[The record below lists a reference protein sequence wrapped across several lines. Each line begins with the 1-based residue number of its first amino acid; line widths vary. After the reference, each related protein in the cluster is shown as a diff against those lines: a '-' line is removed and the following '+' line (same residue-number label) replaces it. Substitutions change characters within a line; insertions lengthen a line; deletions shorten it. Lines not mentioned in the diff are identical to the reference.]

1 MFVKKLITAVL
12 LLACFSL
19 SSLAQVKDD
28 YKKNWDKV
36 EAFQKKGLPKSAL
49 LEVMAIQAMALK
61 ANNEAQV
68 IKTYIHQVMFRNM
81 IEEDS
86 RENNIFYVDT
96 LIEKAKG
103 PAKNVLQSMQAE
115 MFWQY
120 LTNNRWKFY
129 DRTKLANEKAKDIT
143 TWSIDKLNN
152 TISSLYKA
160 SLSNPALLKATPVGN
175 YDAILTKGENTRQLR
190 PTLYDLLAFR
200 ALTFFMNDESGITK
214 PAYEFKMNE
223 PVAFA
228 PAREFAKAS
237 FNTKDTASQ
246 QRSALLLLQNII
258 KFHIDDVSPDALI
271 DADIIRLNFVNANAV
286 IEGKDKLYEAALRNI
301 EDKYPSNPAIAQA
314 IYLRAVM
321 YYTRGGDYNPF
332 TKKDHQYEIKRAKEL
347 ADNAYARF
355 PKSEGGAN
363 AANLV
368 SQILQPSL
376 NTSTEKVNVP
386 GQAFRSLIT
395 YKNVKTLYY
404 RVIKTSRA
412 ELKGIDRKDYDK
424 LWKAYTD
431 MKSVKSWSVALPDLQ
446 DYQQHSTEIKID
458 NLPNGVYLIL
468 ASIDPNFSLSKNI
481 IAKTITYVSNISYIR
496 DSNNDY
502 YVLNRDNGQPLVN
515 AQVQVWENIYNYQT
529 SAYEEKK
536 QEKYTSDKNGMFKVV
551 NNRNTY
557 RNFFIQ
563 FNYDNDELFTDENNY
578 YSSYNSYVPDIKPQ
592 TFLFTDRGIYR
603 PGQTVFFKGIV
614 VKKELDAA
622 KSSILPG
629 FNAKV
634 ILRDANYQK
643 SAELTLVTN
652 EFGSYKGSF
661 KLPEGLLNG
670 QFSIW
675 DSTTNAMVDFSVEEY
690 KRPKFFVEVKKP
702 KGTYKVNDSIKV
714 TGTAKAYAG
723 NNIDGAKVKYR
734 VVRKV
739 RYPFWWEWSY
749 YRGGGGRSEEVEITN
764 GEMITDAKGEFN
776 ITFKALPD
784 ESVDKKSQPIFNY
797 EVSADVTDINGETRS
812 SSTSVAVAYQSL
824 QLNIS
829 AADKILAD
837 SLKNLGISSTNLN
850 DIFEKSKV
858 NVTVHKVIS
867 PSKIFRDR
875 LWDMPDQ
882 FVMSK
887 DEYYG
892 YFPYD
897 VYSDENKIQNWPLGD
912 KVYDKTD
919 STKENGEWLVG
930 NGPSTALRVWDAG
943 WYKIVVSTKDKYG
956 EDVKAEKYMQV
967 LSALSGVEGSKGKG
981 SSGVENPVTVTVPRH
996 TYEPG
1001 EKISYTI
1008 STGFDNVWLINTTSK
1023 MDKSDNANYRSISAI
1038 DPYQNDILVNESDR
1052 GGIAIS
1058 YAFVKHNRVYNGN
1071 EVFTIPWNNKQLTIS
1086 YSTFR
1091 DKLLPGSN
1099 EKWKVKI
1106 SGNKGEKVAAEMLA
1120 AMYDAS
1126 LDQFR
1131 PHSWSSINIWPSLYN
1146 MLTWVKTGF
1155 GIVNSEEYN
1164 KRDNTYVSVP
1174 AKSYDRFSN
1183 SYDDGY
1189 GGYNGDFAFDASPS
1203 SIGMPPPPPPAP
1215 GQKELRTDTFKMVSA
1230 KKMKAPKGNIADR
1243 DKDGIN
1249 DEVDAEEQAGGK
1261 GKQGTGDANVQIR
1274 KNFNETA
1281 FFFPDLH
1288 TDAEGNVEFSFT
1300 IPEALT
1306 KWKLMT
1312 LAHTKDLANGYA
1324 EKTTVTQ
1331 KVLMVQPNAPR
1342 FMREGDRMEF
1352 TVKIVNL
1359 ADSEVTGQAQLEL
1372 IDVATDKSVDGW
1384 FKNVFPVQ
1392 YFTIAAGQSF
1402 AVKFPIDIPFNFNSA
1417 LLYRVKAI
1425 TKPNN
1430 NGEIFSDGE
1439 EMAFPVLTNR
1449 MLVTESLPLNLR
1461 NQPTKNFK
1469 FEKLLNSG
1477 SSTTISNNALTV
1489 EYTSNPAW
1497 YAVQAL
1503 PYLMEYPYEC
1513 AEQTFNRYYANTLA
1527 TYISNSIPKIK
1538 AVFEKWLSPLQGK
1551 GGDTAALMSNLEKNQ
1566 ELKSALLQ
1574 ETPWVME
1581 AQNETKQKKNI
1592 ALLFDMVRMA
1602 GEQDKALNKLKEM
1615 QSSNGGFVWFKGG
1628 PDDRYMTQY
1637 IITGIGHLRKLNA
1650 FTGDSYNKV
1659 KAMVDKAVPYL
1670 DKKIKEDYDELVKYR
1685 SNLKLNNLGYI
1696 AVEYLY
1702 MRSFF
1707 PEYKIADASQ
1717 TAYNYYRGQSQKFW
1731 LDNSKY
1737 MQAMIALSLHRTG
1750 DARTP
1755 QAVIKSLKENSIS
1768 KEEMGMYWKEWNNG
1782 GYYWYQ
1788 APIESQAMMIEAFTD
1803 IDKNVATI
1811 DDLKTWL
1818 LKQKQTQ
1825 NWKTTKATAEA
1836 CYALLLGGSNWLSEE
1851 KVVTI
1856 NLGSTVIKSTD
1867 NATEAGTGYFKTR
1880 IEGPKVKPEM
1890 GNISVSVA
1898 SATDKAL
1905 ISSTTSWGSVYWQYF
1920 EDLDKIT
1927 PAETPLKLNKK
1938 LFIEKNSDTGPV
1950 LVAIGDGAALKVGD
1964 KVTVRIELRVDRAM
1978 EYVHMKDM
1986 RAACMEPT
1994 NVISQYKY
2002 QGGLGYYESTK
2013 DASANFFFGW
2023 LGKGTYVFEYSLFVT
2038 HTGNFSNGITTIQ
2051 CMYAPEFTSH
2061 SEGIR
2066 VNVE

>member
-1 MFVKKLITAVL
+1 MFVKKIIAAVL
-12 LLACFSL
+12 LLAAFSL
-19 SSLAQVKDD
+19 PTLAQVKGD
-28 YKKNWDKV
+28 YQKNWDKV

-49 LEVMAIQAMALK
+49 EEVMTIQVMAIRD
-61 ANNEAQV
+61 NNEPQV
-68 IKTYIHQVMFRNM
+68 IKTYIYQVMLRNM
-81 IEEDS
+81 TEEDS
-86 RENNIFYVDT
+86 QEKNIFFVDT

-120 LTNNRWKFY
+120 LNNNRWKFY
-129 DRTKLANEKAKDIT
+129 DRTKLANEKAKDIS
-143 TWSIDKLNN
+143 TWSIDKLYN

-160 SLSNPALLKATPVGN
+160 SLSNPALLKATPIGN
-175 YDAILTKGENTRQLR
+175 YDAILIKGENTRQLR
-190 PTLYDLLAFR
+190 PTVYDLLVFR
-200 ALTFFMNDESGITK
+200 ALAFFMNDESGVTK
-214 PAYEFKMNE
+214 PAYEFKINDAA
-223 PVAFA
+223 AFA
-228 PAREFAKAS
+228 PAREFVRAT
-237 FNTKDTASQ
+237 FNSKDTVSL
-246 QRSALLLLQNII
+246 QRRALLLLQDVI
-258 KFHIDDVSPDALI
+258 KFHLDDANPDALI
-271 DADIIRLNFVNANAV
+271 DADLIRLNFVNSNAV
-286 IEGKDKLYEAALRNI
+286 IEGKDKLYEAALRNV
-301 EDKYPSNPAIAQA
+301 EDRYPFNPMIAQA
-314 IYLRAVM
+314 MYLRAQM
-321 YYTRGGDYNPF
+321 YYTRGSGYDPF
-332 TKKDHQYEIKRAKEL
+332 TKKENQYEIKRAKEL
-347 ADNAYARF
+347 ADNTYARF
-355 PKSEGGAN
+355 PKSEGGIN
-363 AANLV
+363 AANLAG
-368 SQILQPSL
+368 QIIQPSL
-376 NTSTEKVNVP
+376 NTETEKVNVP
-386 GQAFRSLIT
+386 GQPFRSLVK
-395 YKNVKTLYY
+395 YKNIKTLYF
-404 RVIKTSRA
+404 RVIKTSRT
-412 ELKGIDRKDYDK
+412 ELKNLDRKDYDK
-424 LWKAYTD
+424 LWKSYTE
-431 MKSVKSWSVALPDLQ
+431 MKALKSWSVALPDQQ

-458 NLPNGVYLIL
+458 GLPNGVYMIL
-468 ASIDPNFSLSKNI
+468 SSIDENFSLSKNI
-481 IAKTITYVSNISYIR
+481 IAKMATYVSNISYIH
-496 DSNNDY
+496 NNNNEY
-502 YVLNRDNGQPLVN
+502 YVLNRENGQPLAN
-515 AQVQVWENIYNYQT
+515 TQVQAWENSYNYQT
-529 SAYEEKK
+529 STYEEKK
-536 QEKYTSDKNGMFKVV
+536 EEKYTSDKNGMFKVV
-551 NNRNTY
+551 TNSKNY
-557 RNFFIQ
+557 RDVLLQ
-563 FNYDNDELFTDENNY
+563 FNYGNDELFMDDYNY
-578 YSSYNSYVPDIKPQ
+578 YSTYNSYTPEIKPQ
-592 TFLFTDRGIYR
+592 TFLFTDRSIYR
-603 PGQTVFFKGIV
+603 PGQTIYFKGV
-614 VKKELDAA
+614 VVRRENDAA
-622 KSSILPG
+622 KSSIIPNFKTRVLL
-629 FNAKV
+629 K
-634 ILRDANYQK
+634 DANYQK
-643 SAELTLVTN
+643 VAELDVTSN
-652 EFGSYKGSF
+652 DFGSYKGSF

-675 DSTTNAMVDFSVEEY
+675 DTATNNMVGFSVEEY
-690 KRPKFFVEVKKP
+690 KRPKFFVEVQKP
-702 KGTYKVNDSIKV
+702 KGTYKLNDSIKV

-739 RYPFWWEWSY
+739 RYPWWWDWGY
-749 YRGGGGRSEEVEITN
+749 YRGVSRTTEQVEIGN
-764 GEMITDAKGEFN
+764 GEMITDAKGEFI

-797 EVSADVTDINGETRS
+797 EVSADITDINGETRS
-812 SSTSVAVAYQSL
+812 SSTSVAVAYQAL
-824 QLNIS
+824 QLNITV
-829 AADKILAD
+829 ADKILAD

-850 DIFEKSKV
+850 DLFEKAKV
-858 NVTVHKVIS
+858 NVTVNKVIS
-867 PSKIFRDR
+867 PSKIFRER
-875 LWDMPDQ
+875 FWNMPDQ
-882 FVMSK
+882 FTMSK

-897 VYSDENKIQNWPLGD
+897 VYSDEDKIQTWPLGD

-919 STKENGEWLVG
+919 STKENGEWLVASG
-930 NGPSTALRVWDAG
+930 WNAG
-943 WYKIVVSTKDKYG
+943 WYKIVVTTKDKYG
-956 EDVKAEKYMQV
+956 EDVRAEKFIQV
-967 LSALSGVEGSKGKG
+967 LSGPDSYRVEGGPL
-981 SSGVENPVTVTVPRH
+981 NPVTITVPRH

-1008 STGFDNVWLINTTSK
+1008 STGFDNVWLIHTVSK
-1023 MDKSDNANYRSISAI
+1023 MDKSNNANYQSINPANPFKNEI
-1038 DPYQNDILVNESDR
+1038 TVNEADR
-1052 GGIAIS
+1052 GGMAIS
-1058 YAFVKHNRVYNGN
+1058 YAFVQHNRVYSGN
-1071 EVFTIPWNNKQLTIS
+1071 DFFGVPWNNKQLTIS

-1091 DKLLPGSN
+1091 DKLLPGSQ
-1099 EKWKVKI
+1099 EKWKLKI

-1120 AMYDAS
+1120 GMYDAS

-1131 PHSWSSINIWPSLYN
+1131 PHSWTSINIWPSLYN
-1146 MLTWVKTGF
+1146 SVTWQKNGF
-1155 GIVNSEEYN
+1155 NSINSEEYN
-1164 KRDNTYVSVP
+1164 KRDYAYLTVP
-1174 AKSYDRFSN
+1174 PKSYDRLYNIYSQYYGYDANSGFVNFSHDMN
-1183 SYDDGY
+1183 PDIRYKA
-1189 GGYNGDFAFDASPS
+1189 NAA
-1203 SIGMPPPPPPAP
+1203 IPPPPPPPTIAAQLA
-1215 GQKELRTDTFKMVSA
+1215 GKAEGLEVSNSRHV
-1230 KKMKAPKGNIADR
+1230 KVPKGTMDS
-1243 DKDGIN
+1243 DGDGISDQEDRN
-1249 DEVDAEEQAGGK
+1249 PFGK
-1261 GKQGTGDANVQIR
+1261 DQNGTSDANIQVR

-1281 FFFPDLH
+1281 FFFPDLQ
-1288 TDAEGNVEFSFT
+1288 TDAEGNVEFAFT

-1312 LAHTKDLANGYA
+1312 LAHTKDLQSGYA

-1372 IDVATDKSVDGW
+1372 IDAATNKPVDGW

-1402 AVKFPIDIPFNFNSA
+1402 AMKFPMDIPFNFNSA
-1417 LLYRVKAI
+1417 LMYRVKAI
-1425 TKPNN
+1425 TKANN
-1430 NGEIFSDGE
+1430 KGEVFSDGE

-1461 NQPTKNFK
+1461 NQSTKNFK
-1469 FEKLLNSG
+1469 FEKLLNSS
-1477 SSTTISNNALTV
+1477 SSTTISNHALTV

-1538 AVFEKWLSPLQGK
+1538 SIFEKWKTS
-1551 GGDTAALMSNLEKNQ
+1551 DTAALLSNLQKNE

-1574 ETPWVME
+1574 ETPWVLE
-1581 AQNETKQKKNI
+1581 AQNESKQKKNI

-1650 FTGDSYNKV
+1650 FSGDSYNKV
-1659 KAMVDKAVPYL
+1659 KAIVDKAIPYL
-1670 DKKIKEDYDELVKYR
+1670 DKKIKEDYDELVKYK
-1685 SNLKLNNLGYI
+1685 SNLKLNHLGYI
-1696 AVEYLY
+1696 AIEYLY

-1717 TAYNYYRGQSQKFW
+1717 TAYNYYRGQSQKYW
-1731 LDNSKY
+1731 LDNTKY
-1737 MQAMIALSLHRTG
+1737 MQAMIALSLYRTG
-1750 DARTP
+1750 DEKTP
-1755 QAVIKSLKENSIS
+1755 KAVIKSLKENSIS
-1768 KEEMGMYWKEWNNG
+1768 KEEMGMYWKEWNTG

-1836 CYALLLGGSNWLSEE
+1836 CYALLLGGSNPMATGWLAEE
-1851 KVVTI
+1851 KEVTI

-1867 NATEAGTGYFKTR
+1867 NAAEAGTGYFKVR
-1880 IEGPKVKPEM
+1880 IDGEKVKPEM

-1898 SATDKAL
+1898 SANSKPL
-1905 ISSTTSWGSVYWQYF
+1905 NSSTTSWGSVYWQYF

-1938 LFIEKNSDTGPV
+1938 LFIEKNSDTGPQ
-1950 LVAIGDGAALKVGD
+1950 LVAIEDGAQLKVGD
-1964 KVTVRIELRVDRAM
+1964 KVKVHIELRVDRNM

-2002 QGGLGYYESTK
+2002 QGGLGYYQSTK
-2013 DASANFFFGW
+2013 DASTNFFFGW
-2023 LGKGTYVFEYSLFVT
+2023 LNRGTYVFEYDLFVT